1 MTPPTPITPS
11 MKPVRI
17 GPLELWPPIV
27 LAPMA
32 GVTDVPFRQL
42 CRREAERGLAVADA
56 RAPHEAGTRVPG
68 LFVSEMITA
77 RPLLEGSRR
86 TWRMSAFAPD
96 EQPRSIQ
103 LYGID
108 PDTIGAAVALLVG
121 EGRVDHVDLNFGC
134 SVPKVTRRGGG
145 AAIPAKPRLLAKIVG
160 AAVRAAGAVPV
171 TIKFRKGIDDALS
184 TFREAGKIA
193 EQEGCAAVGLHART
207 AEQFYEGAADWD
219 AIAEL
224 VDLVRTIPVFGNG
237 DVWEAHDAAR
247 MLRETGCA
255 GVIVGRGCLGRPWLF
270 RELAE
275 LAQGLEPSPP
285 PNFAAVAG
293 FMRAHAA
300 AMIDWQRRLDADEP
314 DEREAAR
321 RGPIEP
327 TIMRTFRKHA
337 AWYTKGF
344 RGSAALRERLMQVA
358 SLAELDALL
367 ATCEGDEPF
376 PEAALRAVR
385 GKRGRQPRVILPE
398 GFRASLDDDT
408 PPPPEAECADS
419 GG

>member
-1 MTPPTPITPS
+1 MTPIH
-11 MKPVRI
+11 I

-42 CRREAERGLAVADA
+42 CRREARAGLA
-56 RAPHEAGTRVPG
+56 RAGVDMHDRVPG

-86 TWRMSAFAPD
+86 TLRMSAFAPD
-96 EQPRSIQ
+96 EAPRSIQ

-108 PDTIGAAVALLVG
+108 PDTIGKAVARLVG
-121 EGRVDHVDLNFGC
+121 EGLVDHVDLNFGC

-160 AAVRAAGAVPV
+160 AAVRAAGSIPV

-184 TFREAGKIA
+184 TFRDAGRIA

-224 VDLVRTIPVFGNG
+224 VALVRSIPVLGNG
-237 DVWEAHDAAR
+237 DIWEAHDAAR
-247 MLRETGCA
+247 MIQQTGCA

-275 LAQGLEPSPP
+275 LACGLEPSPP
-285 PNFAAVAG
+285 PAFGQVAEV
-293 FMRAHAA
+293 MLEHAA
-300 AMIDWQRRLDADEP
+300 AMIEWQRQLDELDPDPLPIRKGPVEP
-314 DEREAAR
+314 AV
-321 RGPIEP
+321 
-327 TIMRTFRKHA
+327 MKTFRKHA

-344 RGSAALRERLMQVA
+344 RGSAALRERLMHVTG
-358 SLAELDALL
+358 LAELAELL
-367 ATCEGDEPF
+367 ATCDADEPF

-385 GKRGRQPRVILPE
+385 GKRGRQPRVILPD

-408 PPPPEAECADS
+408 PPPPEAESADS

>member
-1 MTPPTPITPS
+1 MNPL
-11 MKPVRI
+11 RI

-42 CRREAERGLAVADA
+42 CRREAEAGLA
-56 RAPHEAGTRVPG
+56 RAGIDMHGRVPG

-86 TWRMSAFAPD
+86 TVRMSAFAPD
-96 EQPRSIQ
+96 ERPRSIQ

-108 PDTIGAAVALLVG
+108 PDTIGKAVALLVG
-121 EGRVDHVDLNFGC
+121 AGRVDHVDLNFGC

-171 TIKFRKGIDDALS
+171 TIKFRKGIDDSLS
-184 TFREAGKIA
+184 TFRDAGRIA

-224 VDLVRTIPVFGNG
+224 VSRVTTIPVLGNG
-237 DVWEAHDAAR
+237 DVWEAHDATR
-247 MLRETGCA
+247 MIRETGCA
-255 GVIVGRGCLGRPWLF
+255 GVIIGRGCLGRPWLF

-275 LAQGLEPSPP
+275 LACGLEPSPP
-285 PNFAAVAG
+285 PNFGEVARI
-293 FMRAHAA
+293 MREHAA
-300 AMIDWQRRLDADEP
+300 AMVDWHRGLDESDPESEP
-314 DEREAAR
+314 TR
-321 RGPIEP
+321 RGPVEP
-327 TIMRTFRKHA
+327 AVMRSFRKHT

-344 RGSAALRERLMQVA
+344 RGSAALRERLMHVA
-358 SLAELDALL
+358 SLADLDELL
-367 ATCEGDEPF
+367 ATCDPAEPF

-385 GKRGRQPRVILPE
+385 GKRGRQPRVILPD

>member
-1 MTPPTPITPS
+1 
-11 MKPVRI
+11 MKPLFI

-32 GVTDVPFRQL
+32 GVTDVPFRAL
-42 CRREAERGLAVADA
+42 CRREAERGLA
-56 RAPHEAGTRVPG
+56 RAGVNMQGRVPG

-86 TWRMSAFAPD
+86 TLRMSAFAPD
-96 EQPRSIQ
+96 ERPRSIQ

-145 AAIPAKPRLLAKIVG
+145 AAIPAKPRLLAKIVR

-171 TIKFRKGIDDALS
+171 TIKFRKGIDDSLS

-224 VDLVRTIPVFGNG
+224 VKLVRTIPVLGNG
-237 DVWEAHDAAR
+237 DVWEAHDATR

-275 LAQGLEPSPP
+275 LACGLEPSPP
-285 PNFAAVAG
+285 PKFGEVATIVL
-293 FMRAHAA
+293 AHAK
-300 AMIDWQRRLDADEP
+300 AMIDWQRELDAIEP
-314 DEREAAR
+314 DGRE
-321 RGPIEP
+321 RGPVEP
-327 TIMRTFRKHA
+327 ALMRTFRKHA

-344 RGSAALRERLMQVA
+344 RGSAAVRERLNQIA
-358 SLAELDALL
+358 SLAELEDVLASCDA
-367 ATCEGDEPF
+367 EEPF

-398 GFRASLDDDT
+398 GFRESLDDDT

>member
-1 MTPPTPITPS
+1 VNPL
-11 MKPVRI
+11 RI

-42 CRREAERGLAVADA
+42 CRREATAGLA
-56 RAPHEAGTRVPG
+56 RAGVDMQGRVPG

-86 TWRMSAFAPD
+86 TLRMSAFAPD
-96 EQPRSIQ
+96 ERPRSIQ

-108 PDTIGAAVALLVG
+108 PETIGAAVALLVG

-160 AAVRAAGAVPV
+160 AAVRAAGSVPV
-171 TIKFRKGIDDALS
+171 TIKFRKGIDDSLS
-184 TFREAGKIA
+184 TFREAGRVA
-193 EQEGCAAVGLHART
+193 EKEGCAAVGLHART
-207 AEQFYEGAADWD
+207 AEQFYEGAADWE

-224 VDLVRTIPVFGNG
+224 VALVRTIPVLGNG
-237 DVWEAHDAAR
+237 DVWEAHDAQR
-247 MLRETGCA
+247 MMRETGCA

-275 LAQGLEPSPP
+275 LACGLEPSPP
-285 PNFAAVAG
+285 PAFGMVAKV
-293 FMRAHAA
+293 MREHAA
-300 AMIDWQRRLDADEP
+300 AMIDWQRRLDEDDP
-314 DEREAAR
+314 EAAR
-321 RGPIEP
+321 RGPAEP
-327 TIMRTFRKHA
+327 VVMRSFRKHA

-344 RGSAALRERLMQVA
+344 RGSAALRERLMHVA
-358 SLAELDALL
+358 SLAELDEVL
-367 ATCEGDEPF
+367 ATCDPDEPF

-408 PPPPEAECADS
+408 PPPPEAELSDS

>member
-1 MTPPTPITPS
+1 MSPTFSPL
-11 MKPVRI
+11 RI
-17 GPLELWPPIV
+17 GPLELFPPIV

-42 CRREAERGLAVADA
+42 CRREAEAGLARAGA
-56 RAPHEAGTRVPG
+56 RAPTERAPG

-86 TWRMSAFAPD
+86 TLRMSAFGPH

-103 LYGID
+103 LYGVD
-108 PDTIGAAVALLVG
+108 PDTIGAAVARLVG
-121 EGRVDHVDLNFGC
+121 EGKVDHVDLNFGC

-171 TIKFRKGIDDALS
+171 TIKFRKGIDDALT
-184 TFREAGKIA
+184 TFREAGRVA
-193 EQEGCAAVGLHART
+193 EAEGCAALGLHART
-207 AEQFYEGAADWD
+207 AEQFYEGAADWR

-224 VDLVRTIPVFGNG
+224 VDIVRTIPVLGNG

-247 MLRETGCA
+247 MLHETGCA

-275 LAQGLEPSPP
+275 LACGLDPTPP
-285 PNFAAVAG
+285 PAFGRVAQV
-293 FMRAHAA
+293 MLDHARASVA
-300 AMIDWQRRLDADEP
+300 WQREL
-314 DEREAAR
+314 DERDDEVELDR
-321 RGPIEP
+321 RGRSLEAHVL
-327 TIMRTFRKHA
+327 RAFRKHA

-344 RGSAALRERLMQVA
+344 RGSAALRERLMHIE
-358 SLAELDALL
+358 SLTELDDLL
-367 ATCEGDEPF
+367 ATCDADEPF
-376 PEAALRAVR
+376 PSAALRAVR

-408 PPPPEAECADS
+408 PPPADAECDDS